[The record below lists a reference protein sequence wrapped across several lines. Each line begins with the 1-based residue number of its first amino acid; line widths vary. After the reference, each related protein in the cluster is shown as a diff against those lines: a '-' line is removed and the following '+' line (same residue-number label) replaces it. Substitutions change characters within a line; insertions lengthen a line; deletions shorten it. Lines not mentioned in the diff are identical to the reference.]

1 MFPTQWPFG
10 TFVASASPLWSEVTI
25 RFRTDQR
32 FCTEAWVPI
41 VSHRWCAE
49 LFLETKKTHCT
60 NRFRKIFAFFMFL
73 FHLQTIFKTSCF
85 LFFCPNSDGNRWG
98 FRNWILWGCW
108 SSGGCETWFDSD
120 GSAQCTTV
128 PGCHGGCE
136 MWSPWLNTDILK
148 PYQMYRI
155 SRVHDCNMCFVMQ
168 PLLWCV
174 WGNAFLL
181 QNQHNDPTFTFWFFP
196 ICHAVKWCLPTMST

>member
-1 MFPTQWPFG
+1 MEISVWGCFPHSDPLK
-10 TFVASASPLWSEVTI
+10 TFVASNSPLWSEVTI

-32 FCTEAWVPI
+32 FCTEAWMPI
-41 VSHRWCAE
+41 VDVQSYV
-49 LFLETKKTHCT
+49 ETKKT
-60 NRFRKIFAFFMFL
+60 NRFRKILHFLCFFS
-73 FHLQTIFKTSCF
+73 IFKTSCHLVF
-85 LFFCPNSDGNRWG
+85 LFFLSVSDGNRWG
-98 FRNWILWGCW
+98 FRNWILWGRW

-148 PYQMYRI
+148 PYQMYHI
-155 SRVHDCNMCFVMQ
+155 SRVHDCNMCFVTQ

-174 WGNAFLL
+174 WGKAFLL
-181 QNQHNDPTFTFWFFP
+181 QNQHNYPTFTFWFFP